1 MSTLVLIGIKIF
13 YFLGQTKTPS
23 NFKLTLL
30 VTSTTNIS
38 IKDVD
43 K

>member
-1 MSTLVLIGIKIF
+1 MSTLVLIGIKIY

-23 NFKLTLL
+23 NIKLTLL
-30 VTSTTNIS
+30 VTSATNSS
-38 IKDVD
+38 IKDID